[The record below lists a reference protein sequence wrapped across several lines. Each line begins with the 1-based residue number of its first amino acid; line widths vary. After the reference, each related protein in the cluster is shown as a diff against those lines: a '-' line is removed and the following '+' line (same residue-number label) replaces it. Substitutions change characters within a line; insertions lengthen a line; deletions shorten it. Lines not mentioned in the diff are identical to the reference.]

1 MGRCANGRAVKWRL
15 SHPLRPSLLLAM
27 SFFARPHYTS
37 EATQFIEQLKTDH
50 PQLEQ
55 EQRQGRALLWDKQ
68 IDRGFQTDAESA
80 RVAQQPYVYQT
91 GSEHR

>member
-1 MGRCANGRAVKWRL
+1 MASFTFQSATAL
-15 SHPLRPSLLLAM
+15 PAM

-37 EATQFIEQLKTDH
+37 VATQFIDQLKADH

-55 EQRQGRALLWDKQ
+55 DQRQGRALLWDKQ
-68 IDRGFQTDAESA
+68 IDRRFQADAESA

-91 GSEHR
+91 GSDHS